1 MRRWRPG
8 RLALG
13 VLAVLLLR
21 FAGTVA
27 AHPLAPGL
35 LELREG
41 GSGRYDVLWRL
52 PRARPPGSAPSPRLP
67 PHCRPTTPTA
77 THEAVSHT
85 ERRWTVDCGER
96 GVIDSAIEVAG
107 LEAPVTVVV
116 RVTFEDGYATDGIVT
131 ADQPSFTVAGAPSR
145 LAVMAS
151 YLRLGLTHIVTGP
164 DHLLFVL
171 GLVLLASTWR
181 RIAVTVTAFTLG
193 HSVTLALAA
202 TGLVAVP
209 ARPIELAIALS
220 VLWVAI
226 EVTRSSIATLPA
238 RRPWLLA
245 GGFGLLH
252 GLGFASALRE
262 AGLPRGA
269 LVTALL
275 AFNVGIELGQLAFV
289 LFLLGLFML
298 VRPFVASFPGWAT
311 RVPVYAMGT
320 LAAYWCW
327 VRAATW
333 LGV

>member
-1 MRRWRPG
+1 M
-8 RLALG
+8 
-13 VLAVLLLR
+13 
-21 FAGTVA
+21 T
-27 AHPLAPGL
+27 
-35 LELREG
+35 
-41 GSGRYDVLWRL
+41 
-52 PRARPPGSAPSPRLP
+52 
-67 PHCRPTTPTA
+67 
-77 THEAVSHT
+77 
-85 ERRWTVDCGER
+85 
-96 GVIDSAIEVAG
+96 
-107 LEAPVTVVV
+107 
-116 RVTFEDGYATDGIVT
+116 
-131 ADQPSFTVAGAPSR
+131 
-145 LAVMAS
+145 S
-151 YLRLGLTHIVTGP
+151 YLRLGLVHIVTGP

-226 EVTRSSIATLPA
+226 EVARGSIATLPA
-238 RRPWLLA
+238 RRPWLVA

-262 AGLPRGA
+262 AGLPRGP

-289 LFLLGLFML
+289 LLLLGLLLL
-298 VRPFVASFPGWAT
+298 VRPFVTSFPRWAT
-311 RVPVYAMGT
+311 RVPVYVMGT